1 MKTTLIEK
9 WSFRHTLKCR
19 IKYDFAYFSSHYLNT
34 YYLTPHPECSFMLS
48 QIELLKIY
56 KILYKRIPIA
66 KTPGFL
72 LITST
77 IHNNK
82 LKLNSYANSTVSIKF
97 DSIDCMENYLRDKED
112 KNILFFFYFVYKQTD
127 ENNQPFY
134 ILRVGRRDI
143 TQINKNKEVI
153 MLQQP

>member
-1 MKTTLIEK
+1 
-9 WSFRHTLKCR
+9 
-19 IKYDFAYFSSHYLNT
+19 
-34 YYLTPHPECSFMLS
+34 MLS